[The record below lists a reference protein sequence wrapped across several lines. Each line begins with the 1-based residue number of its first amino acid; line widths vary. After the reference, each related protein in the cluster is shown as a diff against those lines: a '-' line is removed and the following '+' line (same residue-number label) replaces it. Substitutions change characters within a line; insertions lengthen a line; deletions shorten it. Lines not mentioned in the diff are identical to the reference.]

1 MLVGRRGRQSDA
13 DGRDVQIVSSV
24 AYAILWVLAR
34 AVAWLC
40 FRYRVEGGVPKQG
53 GLLVAANHA
62 SYFDIPLLGCGMFR
76 RAWYLGRSDLF
87 IPGLKGILQWLG
99 WIPLK
104 LGRLDRKAFDRAIAL
119 IKAGKVV
126 VIFPE
131 GGRTLDG
138 RLRHPKAGL
147 GLIVAQT
154 GCRVVPAYL
163 KGTFDVLPA
172 GAKRP
177 RFHPVSVS
185 FGAPLSF
192 PREGN
197 TETKQFYQDVSRVV
211 MERIA
216 ALGGV
221 TPPQHHTSAVPR
233 NAE

>member
-1 MLVGRRGRQSDA
+1 M
-13 DGRDVQIVSSV
+13 
-24 AYAILWVLAR
+24 YAILWVLAR
-34 AVAWLC
+34 TVARLFFG
-40 FRYRVEGGVPKQG
+40 FRVVGSVPKQG

-87 IPGLKGILQWLG
+87 IPGVKGILQWLG

-104 LGRLDRKAFDRAIAL
+104 LGRLDRKALDRAIAL

-131 GGRTLDG
+131 GGRSLDG
-138 RLRHPKAGL
+138 RLRNAKAGL
-147 GLIVAQT
+147 GMIVAQT
-154 GCRVVPAYL
+154 GCPVVPAYL

-185 FGAPLSF
+185 YGPPLSF
-192 PREGN
+192 SGEN
-197 TETKQFYQDVSRVV
+197 TQTKAFYQDVSRIV

-221 TPPQHHTSAVPR
+221 APPPHHASAGAR

>member
-1 MLVGRRGRQSDA
+1 M
-13 DGRDVQIVSSV
+13 SSV
-24 AYAILWVLAR
+24 AYGILWVLAR
-34 AVAWLC
+34 GLARLFFG
-40 FRYRVEGGVPKQG
+40 FRVVGSVPKEG

-62 SYFDIPLLGCGMFR
+62 SYFDIPLLGCGMSR

-87 IPGLKGILQWLG
+87 MPGVKGILKWLG

-131 GGRTLDG
+131 GGRSLDG
-138 RLRHPKAGL
+138 RLRHAKAGL

-177 RFHPVSVS
+177 RFHPVSVT
-185 FGAPLSF
+185 FGTPLTFSGQ
-192 PREGN
+192 GN
-197 TETKQFYQDVSRVV
+197 TQTKAFYQEVSRVV

-221 TPPQHHTSAVPR
+221 AAPPHHASAGAR

>member
-1 MLVGRRGRQSDA
+1 MYG
-13 DGRDVQIVSSV
+13 
-24 AYAILWVLAR
+24 ILWVLVR

-40 FRYRVEGGVPKQG
+40 FRFRVIGTVPKRG

-62 SYFDIPLLGCGMFR
+62 SYFDIPLLGCGMSR

-87 IPGLKGILQWLG
+87 MPGVKGILQWLG

-104 LGRLDRKAFDRAIAL
+104 LGRLDRKAFERAVAL

-131 GGRTLDG
+131 GSRSLDG
-138 RLRHPKAGL
+138 RLGEAKAGL
-147 GLIVAQT
+147 GMIVAQT
-154 GCRVVPAYL
+154 SCSVVPAYL
-163 KGTFDVLPA
+163 KGTFEVLPA

-185 FGAPLSF
+185 FGEPLSF
-192 PREGN
+192 APPAGN
-197 TETKQFYQDVSRVV
+197 GESKQFYREVSRTV

-216 ALGGV
+216 ALGEV
-221 TPPQHHTSAVPR
+221 DSPNHHEPAGAR

>member
-1 MLVGRRGRQSDA
+1 
-13 DGRDVQIVSSV
+13 VSSV
-24 AYAILWVLAR
+24 LYAILWVLAR
-34 AVAWLC
+34 TVARLC
-40 FRYRVEGGVPKQG
+40 FGFRVVGSVPKQG

-87 IPGLKGILQWLG
+87 VPGVKGILQWLG

-131 GGRTLDG
+131 GGRSLDG
-138 RLRHPKAGL
+138 QLRNAKAGL
-147 GLIVAQT
+147 GMIVAQT
-154 GCRVVPAYL
+154 GCPVVPAYL
-163 KGTFDVLPA
+163 KGTFDVLPT

-185 FGAPLSF
+185 FGPPLSF
-192 PREGN
+192 PGEN
-197 TETKQFYQDVSRVV
+197 TQTKAFYQEVSRIV

-221 TPPQHHTSAVPR
+221 APPPPHVSAGAR

>member
-1 MLVGRRGRQSDA
+1 VARLFFGFRVVGS
-13 DGRDVQIVSSV
+13 
-24 AYAILWVLAR
+24 
-34 AVAWLC
+34 
-40 FRYRVEGGVPKQG
+40 VPKQG

-87 IPGLKGILQWLG
+87 VPGVKGILQWLG

-131 GGRTLDG
+131 GGRSLDG
-138 RLRHPKAGL
+138 RLRNAKAGL
-147 GLIVAQT
+147 GMIVAQT
-154 GCRVVPAYL
+154 GCPVVPAYL
-163 KGTFDVLPA
+163 KGTFDVLPT

-185 FGAPLSF
+185 FGPPLSF
-192 PREGN
+192 PGEN
-197 TETKQFYQDVSRVV
+197 TQTKAFYQEVSRIV

-221 TPPQHHTSAVPR
+221 APPPPHVSAGAR

>member
-1 MLVGRRGRQSDA
+1 MS
-13 DGRDVQIVSSV
+13 
-24 AYAILWVLAR
+24 
-34 AVAWLC
+34 
-40 FRYRVEGGVPKQG
+40 
-53 GLLVAANHA
+53 
-62 SYFDIPLLGCGMFR
+62 R

-87 IPGLKGILQWLG
+87 MPGVKSILQWLG

-104 LGRLDRKAFDRAIAL
+104 LGRLDRKAFEKAVAL

-131 GGRTLDG
+131 GSRSLDG
-138 RLRHPKAGL
+138 HLHEAKAGL
-147 GLIVAQT
+147 GMIVAQT
-154 GCRVVPAYL
+154 SCSVVPAYL
-163 KGTFDVLPA
+163 KGTFEVLPA

-185 FGAPLSF
+185 FGEPLSF
-192 PREGN
+192 APPAGN
-197 TETKQFYQDVSRVV
+197 GESKQFYREVSRTV

-221 TPPQHHTSAVPR
+221 DSPNHHAPAGAR

>member
-1 MLVGRRGRQSDA
+1 
-13 DGRDVQIVSSV
+13 VSSV
-24 AYAILWVLAR
+24 LYAVLWLLAR
-34 AVAWLC
+34 TVARLC
-40 FRYRVEGGVPKQG
+40 FGFRVVGSVPKHG

-62 SYFDIPLLGCGMFR
+62 SYFDIPLLGCGMLR

-87 IPGLKGILQWLG
+87 IPGVKGILQWLG

-138 RLRHPKAGL
+138 RLRQAKAGL
-147 GLIVAQT
+147 GMIVAQT
-154 GCRVVPAYL
+154 GCSVVPAYL

-172 GAKRP
+172 GSKRP

-192 PREGN
+192 AREGN
-197 TETKQFYQDVSRVV
+197 KETKQFYQEVSRVV

-221 TPPQHHTSAVPR
+221 APPHHQDGAGAR

>member
-1 MLVGRRGRQSDA
+1 M
-13 DGRDVQIVSSV
+13 SSV

-34 AVAWLC
+34 TVARLFFG
-40 FRYRVEGGVPKQG
+40 FRVVGSVPKQG

-87 IPGLKGILQWLG
+87 VPGVKEILQWLG

-104 LGRLDRKAFDRAIAL
+104 LGRLDRKALDRAIAL

-138 RLRHPKAGL
+138 RLRNAKAGL
-147 GLIVAQT
+147 GMIVAQT
-154 GCRVVPAYL
+154 GCPVVPAYL
-163 KGTFDVLPA
+163 KGTFDVLPT

-185 FGAPLSF
+185 FGPPLSF
-192 PREGN
+192 PGEN
-197 TETKQFYQDVSRVV
+197 TQTKAFYQEVSRTV

-221 TPPQHHTSAVPR
+221 APPPHHVSAGAR

>member
-1 MLVGRRGRQSDA
+1 
-13 DGRDVQIVSSV
+13 VSSV
-24 AYAILWVLAR
+24 AYAMLWVLAR
-34 AVAWLC
+34 TVARLC
-40 FRYRVEGGVPKQG
+40 FGFRVIGSVPKHGGV
-53 GLLVAANHA
+53 LVAANHA

-87 IPGLKGILQWLG
+87 VPVVKGFLQWLG

-104 LGRLDRKAFDRAIAL
+104 LGRLDRRAFDQAIAL

-147 GLIVAQT
+147 GMIVAQT
-154 GCRVVPAYL
+154 GCPVVPAYL

-192 PREGN
+192 SWEGN
-197 TETKQFYQDVSRVV
+197 KETKQFYQEVSRVV

-221 TPPQHHTSAVPR
+221 APPQHHARAGARSA
-233 NAE
+233 E

>member
-1 MLVGRRGRQSDA
+1 M
-13 DGRDVQIVSSV
+13 SSV

-34 AVAWLC
+34 TVARLFFG
-40 FRYRVEGGVPKQG
+40 FRVVGSVPKQG

-76 RAWYLGRSDLF
+76 RAWYMGRSDLF
-87 IPGLKGILQWLG
+87 VPGVKGILQWLG

-131 GGRTLDG
+131 GGRSLDG
-138 RLRHPKAGL
+138 RLRNAKAGL
-147 GLIVAQT
+147 GMIVAQT
-154 GCRVVPAYL
+154 GCPVVPAYL
-163 KGTFDVLPA
+163 KGTFDVLPT

-185 FGAPLSF
+185 FGPPLSF
-192 PREGN
+192 PGEN
-197 TETKQFYQDVSRVV
+197 TQTKAFYQEVSRIV

-221 TPPQHHTSAVPR
+221 APPPHHVSAGAR

>member
-1 MLVGRRGRQSDA
+1 M
-13 DGRDVQIVSSV
+13 SSV
-24 AYAILWVLAR
+24 AYAMLWVLAR
-34 AVAWLC
+34 TVARLC
-40 FRYRVEGGVPKQG
+40 FGFRVIGSVPKHG

-87 IPGLKGILQWLG
+87 MPGLKGILQWLG

-104 LGRLDRKAFDRAIAL
+104 LGRLDRKAFDRAITL

-126 VIFPE
+126 VIFP
-131 GGRTLDG
+131 GGRSLDG
-138 RLRHPKAGL
+138 RLRHPKSGL
-147 GLIVAQT
+147 GMIVAQT
-154 GCRVVPAYL
+154 GCQVVPAYL

-185 FGAPLSF
+185 FGSPLSF
-192 PREGN
+192 SREGHS
-197 TETKQFYQDVSRVV
+197 ETKQFYQEVSRVV

-221 TPPQHHTSAVPR
+221 APPQHHASTGAR

>member
-1 MLVGRRGRQSDA
+1 M
-13 DGRDVQIVSSV
+13 SSV
-24 AYAILWVLAR
+24 VYAILWVLAR
-34 AVAWLC
+34 TVARLFFG
-40 FRYRVEGGVPKQG
+40 FRVIGSVPKQG

-87 IPGLKGILQWLG
+87 IPGVKGILQWLG

-104 LGRLDRKAFDRAIAL
+104 LGRLDRKALDRAIAL

-131 GGRTLDG
+131 GGRSLDG
-138 RLRHPKAGL
+138 RLRNAKAGL
-147 GLIVAQT
+147 GMIVAQT
-154 GCRVVPAYL
+154 GCPVVPAYL

-185 FGAPLSF
+185 YGPPLSF
-192 PREGN
+192 SGEN
-197 TETKQFYQDVSRVV
+197 TQTKAFYQDVSRIV

-221 TPPQHHTSAVPR
+221 APPPQHASAGAR

>member
-1 MLVGRRGRQSDA
+1 MYG
-13 DGRDVQIVSSV
+13 
-24 AYAILWVLAR
+24 ILWVLVR

-40 FRYRVEGGVPKQG
+40 FRFRVTGTVPKRG

-62 SYFDIPLLGCGMFR
+62 SYFDIPLLGCGMSR

-87 IPGLKGILQWLG
+87 MPGVKGILQWLG

-104 LGRLDRKAFDRAIAL
+104 LGRLDRKAFERAVAL

-131 GGRTLDG
+131 GSRSLDG
-138 RLRHPKAGL
+138 RLGEAKAGL
-147 GLIVAQT
+147 GMIVAQT
-154 GCRVVPAYL
+154 RCSVVPAYL
-163 KGTFDVLPA
+163 KGTFEVLPA

-185 FGAPLSF
+185 FGEPLSF
-192 PREGN
+192 APPAGN
-197 TETKQFYQDVSRVV
+197 GESKQFYREVSRTV

-221 TPPQHHTSAVPR
+221 DSPNHHAPAGAR

>member
-1 MLVGRRGRQSDA
+1 M
-13 DGRDVQIVSSV
+13 SSV
-24 AYAILWVLAR
+24 AYAMLWVLAR
-34 AVAWLC
+34 TVARLC
-40 FRYRVEGGVPKQG
+40 FGFRVIGSVPKHG

-87 IPGLKGILQWLG
+87 MPGLKGILQWLG

-104 LGRLDRKAFDRAIAL
+104 LGRLDRKAFDRAITL

-131 GGRTLDG
+131 GGRSLDG
-138 RLRHPKAGL
+138 RLRHPKSGL
-147 GLIVAQT
+147 GMIVAQT
-154 GCRVVPAYL
+154 GCQVVPAYL

-185 FGAPLSF
+185 FGSPLSF
-192 PREGN
+192 SREGHS
-197 TETKQFYQDVSRVV
+197 ETKQFYQEVSRVV

-221 TPPQHHTSAVPR
+221 APPQDHASAGAR